1 MDSRPAS
8 GASRPAIT
16 RRRFAG
22 SLAASALGL
31 PVGCGDGPRQAG
43 ARSGRR
49 VVVLGLDGLDPKI
62 LKALM
67 DQGRAP
73 NFSKL
78 AARGSFQPLG
88 TTMPALSPVAWSTF
102 ITGTD
107 PGSHTIADFVMRDP
121 ATYQPYFSIWETEPP
136 ARELSLGE
144 YRIAIGG
151 PGVVNRRVGV
161 PFWTYLADAGIPS
174 TVIKIPTNFPVDDT
188 ATRALSGMGTPDLVD
203 SLGRFNYYTSDA
215 KEDIPG
221 LTGGTLHRIKVSGG
235 RVRTGLPG
243 PGNSLRE
250 DGRETS
256 AEFTVDVDPNN
267 DAVLVEIQGQRILLQ
282 KGEYSDWIAVRF
294 DLASWLV
301 GVSGIC
307 RFYLRQVHPHL
318 KLYVTPIN
326 IDPSAQSMP
335 VSHPPE
341 VGGEIASQIGP
352 FWTKGL
358 PSDTRALDY
367 RILDDEAYVKQAELI
382 LEDRLRL
389 FEHEW
394 DRFSDGLF
402 FFYVSSTD
410 QDTHMLWRNMD
421 KTHPMHDASD
431 VRFSG
436 YIHHLYEE
444 MDRLVGRVLPA
455 ADDDTLLL
463 ICSDHGFAPFGR
475 QFHLNS
481 WLRREG
487 YLAVKD
493 EAASKE
499 VANVEDIDWPKTA
512 AYGIGFNGLYMN
524 RVGREGQGTLG
535 DGEAE
540 RVSARIATELEAIR
554 DSDTGERPVHRVY
567 RRSELYQGEFSSDMP
582 ELLVGYTPGYR
593 SSSGSVMGESGKE
606 ILDINPWAW
615 AGDHSMARDLVPG
628 CLFSSQPLA
637 GANPNIKDLPVTI
650 LQFFGLRQ
658 PFGMQ
663 GTSLL

>member
-1 MDSRPAS
+1 M
-8 GASRPAIT
+8 T
-16 RRRFAG
+16 RRRFTG
-22 SLAASALGL
+22 SLASGALAL
-31 PVGCGDGPRQAG
+31 PVGCGSQPGPTGTA
-43 ARSGRR
+43 SGKR

-62 LKALM
+62 IKALM

-78 AARGSFQPLG
+78 AAMGSFQPLG

-121 ATYQPYFSIWETEPP
+121 ATYQPYFSIWEAEPP
-136 ARELSLGE
+136 ARELSLGD
-144 YRIAIGG
+144 YRIAMGG

-215 KEDIPG
+215 GEEYPG
-221 LTGGTLHRIKVSGG
+221 LTGGTLHRLEAGTG
-235 RVRTGLPG
+235 RVQATLPG
-243 PGNSLRE
+243 PANSLRS
-250 DGRETS
+250 DGAGTH
-256 AEFTVDVDPNN
+256 ATFTVDIDPHN
-267 DAVLVEIQGQRILLQ
+267 DAVLVEVQGQRFLLQ
-282 KGEYSDWIAVRF
+282 EGEYSDWIEVRF
-294 DLASWLV
+294 ELASWLV
-301 GVSGIC
+301 GVTGIC
-307 RFYLRQVHPHL
+307 RFYLRQAHPHL
-318 KLYVTPIN
+318 RLYVTPVN
-326 IDPSAQSMP
+326 ISPSAQSMP
-335 VSHPPE
+335 VSHPVE
-341 VGGEIASQIGP
+341 VGGEIAGQIGP

-358 PSDTRALDY
+358 PADTRALDY
-367 RILDDEAYVKQAELI
+367 RVLDDEAYVKQAELI

-394 DRFSDGLF
+394 ARYKDGLF

-410 QDTHMLWRNMD
+410 QDAHMLWRNMD
-421 KTHPMHDASD
+421 ESHPMHGASD

-444 MDRLVGRVLPA
+444 MDRLVGRILPA
-455 ADDDTLLL
+455 AGDDTLLL

-481 WLRREG
+481 WLRKEG
-487 YLAVKD
+487 YLAVKE
-493 EAASKE
+493 EAAKKE
-499 VANVEDIDWPKTA
+499 IASLEDIDWSRTA

-535 DGEAE
+535 DSEAQN
-540 RVSARIATELEAIR
+540 VSERIAAELEALR
-554 DSDTGERPVHRVY
+554 DGETGERPVHRVY
-567 RRSELYQGEFSSDMP
+567 RRSELYTGEFTSDMP

-593 SSSGSVMGESGKE
+593 SSSGSVMGDSGKQ

-637 GANPNIKDLPVTI
+637 GESPNIKDLPVTI
-650 LQFFGLRQ
+650 LQFLGLRK

-663 GTSLL
+663 GRALL

>member
-1 MDSRPAS
+1 M
-8 GASRPAIT
+8 IT

-22 SLAASALGL
+22 SLAAGTCSIPL
-31 PVGCGDGPRQAG
+31 GCGGGPP
-43 ARSGRR
+43 GRGNGKR

-62 LKALM
+62 VKALM

-78 AARGSFQPLG
+78 AEMGSFRALG

-121 ATYQPYFSIWETEPP
+121 LSYQPYFSIWETEAP
-136 ARELSLGE
+136 ARTLSLGDYE
-144 YRIAIGG
+144 IAIGG
-151 PGVVNRRVGV
+151 AGVVNRRVGV
-161 PFWTYLADAGIPS
+161 PFWTYLADEGIPS
-174 TVIKIPTNFPVDDT
+174 TIIKIPTNFPVDDT
-188 ATRALSGMGTPDLVD
+188 ATRALSGMGTPDLSD
-203 SLGRFNYYTSDA
+203 SLGRFNYYTSDPG
-215 KEDIPG
+215 EEYPG
-221 LTGGTLHRIKVSGG
+221 LTGGAVHRVEVKNG
-235 RVRTGLPG
+235 RVATELPG
-243 PGNSLRE
+243 PSNSLRK
-250 DGRETS
+250 DGAETRVP
-256 AEFTVDVDPNN
+256 FTVDVDKSN
-267 DAVLVEIQGQRILLQ
+267 DAVLLEIQGRRILLQ
-282 KGEYSDWIAVRF
+282 KGEYSDWVGVRF

-307 RFYLRQVHPHL
+307 RFYLSQAHPHL

-335 VSHPPE
+335 VSYPE
-341 VGGEIASQIGP
+341 DVGGEIAGHIGP

-367 RILDDEAYVKQAELI
+367 RILDDEGYVKQAELI

-389 FEHEW
+389 FEYEW
-394 DRFSDGLF
+394 ARFRDGLF

-421 KTHPMHDASD
+421 ETHPMHDASD

-444 MDRLVGRVLPA
+444 MDKLVGRILPA
-455 ADDDTLLL
+455 ADDNTLLL
-463 ICSDHGFAPFGR
+463 ICSDHGFAQFGR

-493 EAASKE
+493 EAASKDRAS
-499 VANVEDIDWPKTA
+499 VDDIDWSKTA

-524 RVGREGQGTLG
+524 RMGREGKGILS
-535 DGEAE
+535 DSEAS
-540 RVSARIATELEAIR
+540 RVSERIAAELEAII
-554 DSDTGERPVHRVY
+554 DSETAERPVHRVY
-567 RRSELYQGEFSSDMP
+567 RTGELYTGEFTADMP

-593 SSSGSVMGESGKE
+593 SSSESVMGDSGKV

-628 CLFSSQPLA
+628 CLFSSRRLVGKNSSIQ
-637 GANPNIKDLPVTI
+637 DLPVTI
-650 LQFFGLRQ
+650 LQYFGIPK

-663 GTSLL
+663 GDVLL